1 MSNIEDIAQIVLDN
15 VEENAERLLDFLD
28 QRIYR
33 IQFARVFAAENKI
46 SYSQAKKIYKQRY
59 YEEAVVISKY
69 AARWHVP
76 RELIISLIE
85 DDGLSFGE
93 IDLDKVQE
101 KIYQMYLEG
110 NSKTKDLLLIKDYH
124 GYTELM
130 LKRVRNATI
139 PPKKIPD
146 VIDEIDSDISKYAK
160 EHNVTK
166 AVATLCVC
174 NGVNITQA
182 EKIVKFL
189 TYNVKHNI
197 ESSQR
202 LDIDFVK
209 SLNANE
215 NFIKKTVH
223 GITIISRTQERVDRL
238 SKIVE
243 DAFLYGKE
251 EYKKQLEQL
260 AKDNN
265 LILTDIHYLEDEN
278 TATFFARINLIY
290 MDLNCDDDLVD
301 SFFHESSHFID
312 HIKGDGPD
320 YYSMLEDRVLELF
333 NKIAE
338 KINTEPYASIIN
350 NPNIPRF
357 LKTVVTKYATTINKG
372 VTEKGKD
379 YKRKNASGL
388 AIGFVNDSA
397 MVEKW
402 KKEIQ
407 EQYAPETEKE
417 ARDYLL
423 QKKRNKTEEYIYLI
437 DHVYDIYDA
446 IARGRLR
453 DKYGTGG
460 HGRDY
465 YASPEKRLLEFIAN
479 IGVFYNND
487 SIDVLVYEFG
497 EELAQELI
505 SIYKELLQ
513 KRNEMSET
521 DQDTEL
527 NAMLAEST
535 EEKAEN
541 NYTQKKVS

>member
-1 MSNIEDIAQIVLDN
+1 MSFIPDITQISLDFIDGSAQK
-15 VEENAERLLDFLD
+15 LLDFLD
-28 QRIYR
+28 NRIYR
-33 IQFARVFAAENKI
+33 IEFIWSLASENKI
-46 SYSQAKKIYKQRY
+46 SYSEAKEKYK
-59 YEEAVVISKY
+59 EEYSLDAQLISKY

-76 RELIISLIE
+76 CKLIISLLE
-85 DDGLSFGE
+85 DDGLSFSE
-93 IDLDKVQE
+93 INQSVIEE
-101 KIYQMYLEG
+101 KIYQMYLER
-110 NSKTKDLLLIKDYH
+110 NSKTKELLLIKDYH
-124 GYTELM
+124 IYTNLM

-146 VIDEIDSDISKYAK
+146 VIDEIHSDILKYGQ

-174 NGVNITQA
+174 RGYNITQA

-189 TYNVKHNI
+189 TYNERHNI
-197 ESSQR
+197 ESSHNIEK
-202 LDIDFVK
+202 DYVK
-209 SLNANE
+209 YLTANE
-215 NFIKKTVH
+215 RYSKKTIH
-223 GITIISRTQERVDRL
+223 GITIISPTQERLDRL

-243 DAFLYGKE
+243 DAFLYGNE
-251 EYKKQLEQL
+251 DYKSQLEQL
-260 AKDNN
+260 ARANN
-265 LILTDIHYLEDEN
+265 LILTDLHYLEDDE

-290 MDLNCDDDLVD
+290 MDLNCNDDLVD

-312 HIKGDGPD
+312 YIKGNGLD

-379 YKRKNASGL
+379 YKRKKERVL

-423 QKKRNKTEEYIYLI
+423 QKKRNKKEEYIFLI

-446 IARGRLR
+446 IIRGRLQ
-453 DKYGTGG
+453 DKYGTAG
-460 HGRDY
+460 HGRKY
-465 YASPEKRLLEFIAN
+465 YSTDAKRVIEFIAN
-479 IGVFYNND
+479 IGIFYNND
-487 SIDVLVYEFG
+487 SLDVLVYEFG

>member
-1 MSNIEDIAQIVLDN
+1 MSFIPDITQISLDFIDGSAQK
-15 VEENAERLLDFLD
+15 LLDFLD
-28 QRIYR
+28 KRIYR
-33 IQFARVFAAENKI
+33 IEFIWSLASENKI
-46 SYSQAKKIYKQRY
+46 SYSEAKEKYKEKYSLDAQL
-59 YEEAVVISKY
+59 ISKY

-76 RELIISLIE
+76 CKLIISLLE
-85 DDGLSFGE
+85 DDGLSFSE
-93 IDLDKVQE
+93 INQSVIEE
-101 KIYQMYLEG
+101 KIYQMYLER

-130 LKRVRNATI
+130 LRRVRNATI
-139 PPKKIPD
+139 PPKNIPD
-146 VIDEIDSDISKYAK
+146 VIDEIHSDILKYGQ

-174 NGVNITQA
+174 HGYNITQA

-189 TYNVKHNI
+189 TYNVRHNI
-197 ESSQR
+197 ESSHN
-202 LDIDFVK
+202 IEKVFVK
-209 SLNANE
+209 YLTANE
-215 NFIKKTVH
+215 RYSKKTIH
-223 GITIISRTQERVDRL
+223 GITIISPTQERLDKL
-238 SKIVE
+238 ISIVE
-243 DAFLYGKE
+243 DAFLYGNE
-251 EYKKQLEQL
+251 EYKSQLEQL
-260 AKDNN
+260 ARANN
-265 LILTDIHYLEDEN
+265 LILTDLHYLEDDE

-290 MDLNCDDDLVD
+290 MDLNCNDDLVD

-312 HIKGDGPD
+312 HIKGNGPH

-338 KINTEPYASIIN
+338 RINTEPYASIIN

-379 YKRKNASGL
+379 YKRKKASGL

-407 EQYAPETEKE
+407 EQYAPETEEE
-417 ARDYLL
+417 AREYLL
-423 QKKRNKTEEYIYLI
+423 QKKRYKEEEYLYLI
-437 DHVYDIYDA
+437 SRVHDIYDA
-446 IARGRLR
+446 IARGRLC

-479 IGVFYNND
+479 IGIFYNND

-497 EELAQELI
+497 EKLAQELI

-513 KRNEMSET
+513 KTKEMSEIE
-521 DQDTEL
+521 QAKEL
-527 NAMLAEST
+527 DAMLVEDP
-535 EEKAEN
+535 
-541 NYTQKKVS
+541 QDKKRKP